1 MSTAKD
7 IRVAP
12 ISSQD
17 ANGVIRK
24 LHYSHKVVV
33 NSQLHLGVFLGT
45 RLEGAMQ
52 FGPSLDRR
60 KLLGLVEGTDWNG
73 FLELNRL
80 AFSDNLPRNSES
92 RALGVAMRL
101 IRREYPWVEWI
112 VSFADAAQCGDGT
125 IYRASGFVLTRIKRN
140 TTLWVGPDGTVISNV
155 GERTSMK
162 KIQATAARTE
172 YKGGAGMDHYKAMGF
187 KPLEGFQLR
196 YIYFTNPAARAR
208 LTVPVLPF
216 SEIGRAGAAMV
227 RGQRVGSIPAE
238 TTVFPTGE
246 GGSTPTPTLQ
256 PTSAARPAASAKSP
270 ESLPPTT

>member
-1 MSTAKD
+1 VSDLLTAKD
-7 IRVAP
+7 LRVSP
-12 ISSQD
+12 ISRRD
-17 ANGVIRK
+17 ADAVIRK

-60 KLLGLVEGTDWNG
+60 KLLGLVEATPWNG

-92 RALGVAMRL
+92 RALGVALRL
-101 IRREYPWVEWI
+101 IRRQYQQVEWI
-112 VSFADAAQCGDGT
+112 VSFADATQCGDGT
-125 IYRASGFVLTRIKRN
+125 IYRAAGFLLTRIKRN
-140 TTLWVGPDGTVISNV
+140 TTLWGGPDGTVISNI

-162 KIQATAARTE
+162 KIQATAARTA
-172 YKGGAGMDHYKAMGF
+172 YKGGADMSHYKALGF

-196 YIYFTNPAARAR
+196 YIYFTQPEARAR
-208 LTVPVLPF
+208 LTVPVIPY
-216 SEIGRAGAAMV
+216 SEIRQVGAAMA
-227 RGQRVGSIPAE
+227 RGKRVGSIPAE
-238 TTVFPTGE
+238 TTVLNRTGE

-256 PTSAARPAASAKSP
+256 D
-270 ESLPPTT
+270 

>member
-1 MSTAKD
+1 MPTAKD
-7 IRVAP
+7 LRVAA
-12 ISSQD
+12 ITSRD
-17 ANGVIRK
+17 ANDLIRK
-24 LHYSHKVVV
+24 LHYSHKVVM

-60 KLLGLVEGTDWNG
+60 KLKGLVQGTSWNG

-101 IRREYPWVEWI
+101 IRREYPWIEWI

-125 IYRASGFVLTRIKRN
+125 IYRAAGFVLTRIKRN
-140 TTLWVGPDGTVISNV
+140 TTNWIGPDGTVISNV

-162 KIQATAARTE
+162 KIQATAARTD
-172 YKGGAGMDHYKAMGF
+172 YRGGADMDHYKRLGF
-187 KPLEGFQLR
+187 KPIEGFQLR
-196 YIYFTNPAARAR
+196 YIYFTNREARAR
-208 LTVPVLPF
+208 LTVPVVPF
-216 SEIGRAGAAMV
+216 TEIGRAGAGMV

-238 TTVFPTGE
+238 TAVIHTEE
-246 GGSTPTPTLQ
+246 GGSTPTPTLH
-256 PTSAARPAASAKSP
+256 PDST
-270 ESLPPTT
+270 

>member
-1 MSTAKD
+1 MQLRRETAEMAEAKD

-12 ISSQD
+12 ITSAESN
-17 ANGVIRK
+17 ALIRK
-24 LHYSHKVVV
+24 LHYSHKVVM
-33 NSQLHLGVFLGT
+33 NSQLHLGVFLGS

-60 KLLGLVEGTDWNG
+60 KLMGLVEGTSWNG

-92 RALGVAMRL
+92 RALGVAMRM
-101 IRREYPWVEWI
+101 IRRQYPWVEWI
-112 VSFADAAQCGDGT
+112 VSFADGTQCGDGT
-125 IYRASGFVLTRIKRN
+125 IYRAAGFVLTRIKVN

-162 KIQATAARTE
+162 KIQATAARTG
-172 YKGGAGMDHYKAMGF
+172 YRGGADMDHYKNLGY
-187 KPLEGFQLR
+187 KPLPGFQLR
-196 YIYFTNPAARAR
+196 YIYFCRREARAR
-208 LTVPVLPF
+208 LTVPIVPF
-216 SEIGRAGAAMV
+216 SEIARVGASMI

-238 TTVFPTGE
+238 TTAPHAVE

-256 PTSAARPAASAKSP
+256 PPA
-270 ESLPPTT
+270 

>member
-1 MSTAKD
+1 VSTAKD
-7 IRVAP
+7 IRVAA
-12 ISSQD
+12 ISSKD
-17 ANGVIRK
+17 ANSLIRR

-101 IRREYPWVEWI
+101 IRRQYPWIEWI
-112 VSFADAAQCGDGT
+112 VSFADATQCGDGT
-125 IYRASGFVLTRIKRN
+125 IYRAAGFVLTRIKRN
-140 TTLWVGPDGTVISNV
+140 TTLWIGPDGTVISNV

-162 KIQATAARTE
+162 KIQATAARTD
-172 YKGGAGMDHYKAMGF
+172 YKGGADMDHYKALGY
-187 KPLEGFQLR
+187 KPLDGFQLR
-196 YIYFTNPAARAR
+196 YIYFTNKAARAR
-208 LTVPVLPF
+208 LTVPVVPF
-216 SEIGRAGAAMV
+216 TEIGRAGAAMI

-238 TTVFPTGE
+238 TTVSQTGE
-246 GGSTPTPTLQ
+246 GGSTPTPTLHSS
-256 PTSAARPAASAKSP
+256 SASMNQNS
-270 ESLPPTT
+270 T

>member
-1 MSTAKD
+1 MIREMTTAKD
-7 IRVAP
+7 IRVAA
-12 ISSQD
+12 ISSQ
-17 ANGVIRK
+17 AGNALIRK

-60 KLLGLVEGTDWNG
+60 KLLGLVEGTRWNG

-80 AFSDNLPRNSES
+80 AFSENLPRNSES

-101 IRREYPWVEWI
+101 IRRQYPWIEWI
-112 VSFADAAQCGDGT
+112 VSFADATQCGDGT
-125 IYRASGFVLTRIKRN
+125 IYRAAGFVLTRIKRN
-140 TTLWVGPDGTVISNV
+140 TTLWGAPDGTVISNV

-162 KIQATAARTE
+162 KIQATAARTS
-172 YKGGAGMDHYKAMGF
+172 YHGGADMDHYKAMGF
-187 KPLEGFQLR
+187 QPLAGYQLR
-196 YIYFTNPAARAR
+196 YIYFTNRAARAR
-208 LTVPVLPF
+208 LTVPILPYT
-216 SEIGRAGAAMV
+216 EIHRAGAAMV

-238 TTVFPTGE
+238 TTVFHTEE

-256 PTSAARPAASAKSP
+256 QPTS
-270 ESLPPTT
+270 

>member
-1 MSTAKD
+1 MTTAKD

-12 ISSQD
+12 ISSKD
-17 ANGVIRK
+17 GNALMRK

-60 KLLGLVEGTDWNG
+60 KLKGLVEGTSWNG

-80 AFSDNLPRNSES
+80 AFSENLPRNSES

-101 IRREYPWVEWI
+101 IRREYPWIEWI

-125 IYRASGFVLTRIKRN
+125 IYRAAGFVLTRIKPN
-140 TTLWVGPDGTVISNV
+140 TTMWIGPDGTVISNV
-155 GERTSMK
+155 GERTSMRR
-162 KIQATAARTE
+162 IQATAARTT
-172 YKGGAGMDHYKAMGF
+172 YRGGADMDHYKALGF
-187 KPLEGFQLR
+187 KPIEGFQLR
-196 YIYFTNPAARAR
+196 YIYFTNRAARAR

-216 SEIGRAGAAMV
+216 TEINRAGAAMI
-227 RGQRVGSIPAE
+227 RGKRVGSIPAE
-238 TTVFPTGE
+238 TPVPQIGE

-256 PTSAARPAASAKSP
+256 TPTSA
-270 ESLPPTT
+270 